1 VSSSTW
7 TPTAVASSA
16 STFAGVLWRC
26 VEAQHQIATLPLVD
40 TLDEQNELE
49 RLLESSKPPIPKD
62 ARKLHWLL
70 ATPFRYPP
78 SPHGSRFR
86 AAHDPGV
93 FYGADEVRTA
103 CAEISYWRWRFL
115 VDSPSLK
122 SIDARPQTVFS
133 TRIKALTVDLSNEP
147 YTHDAHVWM
156 HPADYT
162 RTQAFARLARE
173 AHLEA
178 IRYRS
183 VRDRQSGMCTALLE
197 PRAFASPTPIDAQ
210 SWSLTVT
217 RTRAFWHRE
226 PLIYP
231 ERFEFQ
237 FPAHPA
243 GT

>member
-16 STFAGVLWRC
+16 SLFEGTLWRC

-40 TLDEQNELE
+40 TLEEQVELE
-49 RLLESSKPPIPKD
+49 RLLESSKPPAPRA

-86 AAHDPGV
+86 SAHDPGV

-115 VDSPSLK
+115 SDSPAMK

-133 TRIKALTVDLSNEP
+133 TRIKALSADLTSTP
-147 YTHDAHVWM
+147 YIRDAHVWRRP
-156 HPADYT
+156 HDYAG
-162 RTQAFARLARE
+162 TQAFARVARE
-173 AHLEA
+173 AGLQA
-178 IRYRS
+178 LRYRS
-183 VRDRQSGMCTALLE
+183 VRDPLPGMCTALLE
-197 PRAFASPTPIDAQ
+197 PSAFAQTTPLEAQ

-226 PLIYP
+226 PLIYN
-231 ERFEFQ
+231 ERFEFEYLSS
-237 FPAHPA
+237 
-243 GT
+243 